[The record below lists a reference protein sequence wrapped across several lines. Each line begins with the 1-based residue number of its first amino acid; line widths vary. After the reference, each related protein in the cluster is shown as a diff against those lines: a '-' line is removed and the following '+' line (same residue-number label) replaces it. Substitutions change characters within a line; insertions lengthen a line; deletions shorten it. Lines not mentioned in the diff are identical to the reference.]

1 MISEYEIDLLQEEMH
16 LPESK
21 LIYLP
26 LLIHHHEISDVES
39 SPEFNSRQYFV
50 TIGNF
55 LHPPNWDSVLFLK
68 ERLWPEI
75 RIELPK
81 AEIHIYGAYPDQNAQ
96 NLNNPK
102 DGFIIKGRA
111 ENVIS
116 TLSNYRVLLAPLR
129 FGADRKGNF

>member
-1 MISEYEIDLLQEEMH
+1 M
-16 LPESK
+16 
-21 LIYLP
+21 
-26 LLIHHHEISDVES
+26 
-39 SPEFNSRQYFV
+39 
-50 TIGNF
+50 
-55 LHPPNWDSVLFLK
+55 HPPNWDSVLFLK

-129 FGADRKGNF
+129 FGAGQKGKLLDAMRAGLPNITTQIGSEV